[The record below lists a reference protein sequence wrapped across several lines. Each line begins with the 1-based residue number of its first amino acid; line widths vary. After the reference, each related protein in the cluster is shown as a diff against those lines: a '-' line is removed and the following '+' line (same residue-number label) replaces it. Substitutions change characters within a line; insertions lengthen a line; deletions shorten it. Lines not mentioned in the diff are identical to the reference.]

1 MSIVNIIAYIFIG
14 GGLGSLSRFGIW
26 KLSDQL
32 WKTRFPIGTVLA
44 NLLACTVL
52 GLVIYF
58 FKDKVSTNQFIRF
71 FVIIGFCGGFSTF
84 STFSLE
90 NVVLIREGFYFYA
103 ALNLAISLI
112 LSFIILWSL
121 VK

>member
-1 MSIVNIIAYIFIG
+1 MNIVNIIAYIFIG

-103 ALNLAISLI
+103 VLNLAISLI